1 MEKDTIADLIEEKYT
16 ALIEW
21 IENHPDEL
29 WTEGPEGKW
38 TTGQHVLH
46 LLQSITPLN
55 NALSLPKFFVRY
67 KFGKANRPVRDY
79 DAIIKRY
86 KERLAESQGKTFK
99 GSQNMKVPNL
109 TDKHYLI
116 NRIQTESKKLQYKT
130 KKISNKNLDSLVLP
144 HPLMGKMPVREIIM
158 WSAYH
163 VEHHLETLKN
173 NYE

>member
-1 MEKDTIADLIEEKYT
+1 MEKDTIADLIDQKYN

-29 WTEGPEGKW
+29 WTQGPEGKW

-130 KKISNKNLDSLVLP
+130 KKISNENLDTLVLP

-173 NYE
+173 NY

>member
-1 MEKDTIADLIEEKYT
+1 MEKDTIADLIDQKYN
-16 ALIEW
+16 ALVEW
-21 IENHPDEL
+21 IESHPDDL
-29 WTEGPEGKW
+29 WTQGPEGKW

-79 DAIIKRY
+79 DAIINRY

-173 NYE
+173 NY